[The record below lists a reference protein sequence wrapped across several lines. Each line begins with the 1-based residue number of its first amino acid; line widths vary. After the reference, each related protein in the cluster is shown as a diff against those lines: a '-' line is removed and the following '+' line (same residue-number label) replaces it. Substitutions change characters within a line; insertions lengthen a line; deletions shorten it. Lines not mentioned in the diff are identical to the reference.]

1 MNKYKPW
8 ELHIWNLHKYLK
20 IFKNA
25 NALVVKNLRSLGPSV
40 SHLSIFFLIFLWV
53 NMSIS
58 YNSILICRFFWGVCW
73 VFLAAWDFIS
83 CSALASLV
91 VACELSC
98 PLACRILR
106 AWSNLCPPALE
117 GGFLTTGPLGNPLYA
132 FWVHFCCC
140 SITQSCL
147 TLWDT
152 MNCSIPGFPV
162 LHYLLELA
170 HTHVLWVG
178 DAIQPSCL
186 LSSPSPVFNLSQ
198 YQDLF

>member
-106 AWSNLCPPALE
+106 AWWRIESVSPCIGRWILNHW
-117 GGFLTTGPLGNPLYA
+117 TTREVPEV
-132 FWVHFCCC
+132 FIKVI
-140 SITQSCL
+140 ITTTS
-147 TLWDT
+147 
-152 MNCSIPGFPV
+152 F
-162 LHYLLELA
+162 
-170 HTHVLWVG
+170 THSYNMLWVT
-178 DAIQPSCL
+178 
-186 LSSPSPVFNLSQ
+186 
-198 YQDLF
+198 